1 LGDGEKI
8 QGVRAEDMARREIRF
23 AGFGGQGLL
32 LAGIMLGN
40 AATIRAG
47 KHAAQTQSYGTEA
60 RGGAS
65 QCNVVID
72 DEPITY
78 VGVVRP
84 DVFVCMSQEAYDKL
98 IGDLRDGGTV
108 FYDADLVKMQDLQ
121 GAKQIPIAATKTAI
135 DVIGRKIVANIVIL
149 GAVIEGTGVL
159 DADIVKACIRDN
171 VPQGTEGLNAKA
183 FDEGRRLYREVAGGQ
198 RTS

>member
-8 QGVRAEDMARREIRF
+8 QGVRAEVMARKEIRF

-98 IGDLRDGGTV
+98 IGDVREGGTV
-108 FYDADLVKMQDLQ
+108 FYDADLVKIKDVQ

-135 DVIGRKIVANIVIL
+135 DLLGRKIVANMVIL
-149 GAVIEGTGVL
+149 GALVEATKIL
-159 DADIVKACIRDN
+159 DAEIVKACIRDN
-171 VPQGTEGLNAKA
+171 VPEGTEELNLKA
-183 FDEGRRLYREVAGGQ
+183 FDEGRRLYREGQ
-198 RTS
+198 RG

>member
-1 LGDGEKI
+1 
-8 QGVRAEDMARREIRF
+8 MARKEIRF

-84 DVFVCMSQEAYDKL
+84 DIFVCMSQEAYDKL
-98 IGDLRDGGTV
+98 IGDLREGGTV
-108 FYDADLVKMQDLQ
+108 FYDTDLVKIREVP
-121 GAKQIPIAATKTAI
+121 GAKQVPIAATKTAI
-135 DVIGRKIVANIVIL
+135 DLLGRKIVANMVIL

-159 DADIVKACIRDN
+159 ALDVVKACIRDN
-171 VPQGTEGLNAKA
+171 VPEGTEELNLKA
-183 FDEGRRLYREVAGGQ
+183 FDEGRRLYREAAGPKDGHG
-198 RTS
+198 